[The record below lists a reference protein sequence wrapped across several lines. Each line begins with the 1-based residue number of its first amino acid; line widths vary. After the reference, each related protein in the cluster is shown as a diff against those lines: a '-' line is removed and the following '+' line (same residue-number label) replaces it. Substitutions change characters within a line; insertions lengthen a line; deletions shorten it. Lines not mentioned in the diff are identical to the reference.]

1 MQNKAVAGNRRLNME
16 VDHLMTGFDQF
27 YEQVVSRQLVKDK
40 IMIKKKY
47 ANVTALGEG
56 EQNNENKTNCDIDFT
71 PEQQEQQQE
80 ELQYFDTQDD
90 YQLGYAQNNYNS
102 SFNGNSKAASK
113 SRQQPI
119 MISSQQ
125 FEDETD
131 LKMNNDQQNDQQIGE
146 TMPDSGNQ

>member
-1 MQNKAVAGNRRLNME
+1 
-16 VDHLMTGFDQF
+16 
-27 YEQVVSRQLVKDK
+27 
-40 IMIKKKY
+40 MIKKKY